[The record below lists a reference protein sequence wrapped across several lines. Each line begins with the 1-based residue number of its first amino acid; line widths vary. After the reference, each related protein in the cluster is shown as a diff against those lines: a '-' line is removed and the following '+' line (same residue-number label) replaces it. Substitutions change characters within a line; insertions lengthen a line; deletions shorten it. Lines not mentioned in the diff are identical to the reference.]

1 MVNYELPMSYSSY
14 GQPDFETYMH
24 RIGRTGRWAWNL
36 QSLWQGIRLSP
47 KMNAYSD
54 SDTVVYHG
62 IPIVI
67 LELCDACSARGAG
80 SVSRAWL

>member
-1 MVNYELPMSYSSY
+1 MSYSSY

-36 QSLWQGIRLSP
+36 QSLW
-47 KMNAYSD
+47 MNAY